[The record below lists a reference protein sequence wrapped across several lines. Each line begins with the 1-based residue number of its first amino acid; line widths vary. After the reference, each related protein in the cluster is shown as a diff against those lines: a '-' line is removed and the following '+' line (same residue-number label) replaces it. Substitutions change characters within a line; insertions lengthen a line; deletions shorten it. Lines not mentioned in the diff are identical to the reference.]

1 MMDDTTASAINQLR
15 RLDEELET
23 ILTSFDTSYAW
34 NYGSVKEG
42 LRDLYE
48 KAKRDQW
55 NGTTQLP
62 WDTDVDPERGIIP
75 DVINPLI
82 GYPPYERLTPREKNR
97 LRHAQIALQ
106 LSQFLHGEQGALIV
120 ASQLVGAVPW
130 IDAKYYAGTQTM
142 DEARHVEVF
151 SRYLRDKLEWQWP
164 VNENLKECRGAAIL
178 SSLKRPAILSPFSAM
193 KEDGTDGGVAVEAVG
208 GGSAVGRGEA
218 HAAGGGARAPALG
231 ATGAPR
237 STGRG
242 ARGPGGAAARQRR
255 AGAGEQAP
263 RGGAEPAPSLAADE
277 VSRLQRRA
285 LHRKARR
292 GAAPDSRLGADGAPR
307 APCGRRARGAP
318 TAAAEASAPPG
329 SQGPGRA
336 HAPVGREPPRLA
348 GGPRAVAVPH
358 RGDG

>member
-1 MMDDTTASAINQLR
+1 MTKTLQPLN
-15 RLDEELET
+15 
-23 ILTSFDTSYAW
+23 
-34 NYGSVKEG
+34 GSPRGDHLFG
-42 LRDLYE
+42 LRKPGCHNAPPCDDRGVPVKLS
-48 KAKRDQW
+48 AK
-55 NGTTQLP
+55 L
-62 WDTDVDPERGIIP
+62 
-75 DVINPLI
+75 
-82 GYPPYERLTPREKNR
+82 
-97 LRHAQIALQ
+97 
-106 LSQFLHGEQGALIV
+106 
-120 ASQLVGAVPW
+120 
-130 IDAKYYAGTQTM
+130 
-142 DEARHVEVF
+142 
-151 SRYLRDKLEWQWP
+151 
-164 VNENLKECRGAAIL
+164 CRGAAIL

-242 ARGPGGAAARQRR
+242 ARGLGGAAAVQRR

-292 GAAPDSRLGADGAPR
+292 GAAPDSRLTAVVAPR

-318 TAAAEASAPPG
+318 TAAPAAPAPPG

>member
-1 MMDDTTASAINQLR
+1 
-15 RLDEELET
+15 
-23 ILTSFDTSYAW
+23 
-34 NYGSVKEG
+34 
-42 LRDLYE
+42 
-48 KAKRDQW
+48 
-55 NGTTQLP
+55 
-62 WDTDVDPERGIIP
+62 
-75 DVINPLI
+75 
-82 GYPPYERLTPREKNR
+82 
-97 LRHAQIALQ
+97 
-106 LSQFLHGEQGALIV
+106 
-120 ASQLVGAVPW
+120 
-130 IDAKYYAGTQTM
+130 
-142 DEARHVEVF
+142 
-151 SRYLRDKLEWQWP
+151 
-164 VNENLKECRGAAIL
+164 
-178 SSLKRPAILSPFSAM
+178 M

-348 GGPRAVAVPH
+348 GAGTIADANAVLERYRPVHNRRFAIPPQDTTPAWRPLRRGVDLDRVCSFRYEATVLNDNTIHLAGMVLDIPPGPRGRSYRDKRVEVRQLLDRSWRVYLGDHVIATGPATAH
-358 RGDG
+358 GELRAQRRRKHGRGAPSMAPLPPRLIEAAL